1 MPLGSF
7 TCLPNTYRSG
17 VYLAKLNIIN
27 MIMCEFIIIAF
38 YDSDVAN
45 ETTQKFLKLI
55 TRKYE

>member
-38 YDSDVAN
+38 YDVAN
-45 ETTQKFLKLI
+45 DPKVSQANNKKI
-55 TRKYE
+55 